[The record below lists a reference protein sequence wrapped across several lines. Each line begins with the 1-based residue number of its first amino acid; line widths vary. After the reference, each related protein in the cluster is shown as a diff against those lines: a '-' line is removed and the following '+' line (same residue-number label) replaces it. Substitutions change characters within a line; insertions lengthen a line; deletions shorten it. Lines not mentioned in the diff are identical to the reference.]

1 MSYGIEPDKDPI
13 QPRGASTVTI
23 VVDGAQMTGVLGQTL
38 AGVMLSAGVVA
49 WRRTSLGDR
58 PRGVF
63 CGIGVCFDCVAVVNG
78 LADVRVCQRR
88 ANEGDV
94 VTFHRAM
101 PHSSHDETKDNER

>member
-1 MSYGIEPDKDPI
+1 MSYGIDPREDPI
-13 QPRGASTVTI
+13 RPRDSSTVTI
-23 VVDGAQMTGVLGQTL
+23 VVDGAAMTGVLGQTL
-38 AGVMLSAGVVA
+38 AGVMLSAGVEA

-88 ANEGDV
+88 ARDGDV
-94 VTFHRAM
+94 VVFSRVL
-101 PHSSHDETKDNER
+101 SSPSDDETNRSER

>member
-1 MSYGIEPDKDPI
+1 VSYGIAPDADPI
-13 QPRGASTVTI
+13 RPGSASPVTI
-23 VVDGAQMTGVLGQTL
+23 TVDGALVTGVLGQSI
-38 AGVMLSAGVVA
+38 AGVMLSADVVA

-88 ANEGDV
+88 ARDGDV
-94 VTFHRAM
+94 VTFHRVRPSA
-101 PHSSHDETKDNER
+101 SDVGRKADDR

>member
-13 QPRGASTVTI
+13 HPHDASAVTI
-23 VVDGAQMTGVLGQTL
+23 VVDGAQITGVLGQTL
-38 AGVMLSAGVVA
+38 AGVMLSADVVA
-49 WRRTSLGDR
+49 WRRTSFGDR

-88 ANEGDV
+88 AHDGDV
-94 VTFHRAM
+94 VTFHRAL
-101 PHSSHDETKDNER
+101 PSSPDDASEGDAR

>member
-1 MSYGIEPDKDPI
+1 VSYGIAPDVDPI
-13 QPRGASTVTI
+13 QPGSASPVTI
-23 VVDGAQMTGVLGQTL
+23 TVDGAPVTGVLGQSI

-88 ANEGDV
+88 ARDGDV
-94 VTFHRAM
+94 VTFHRVLPSA
-101 PHSSHDETKDNER
+101 PDIGAKGTDQ